1 LRIVDADILSY
12 ALLEDHIAT
21 KYVKPI
27 VEQALKGEIEV
38 YVTTTT
44 LLETYNVL
52 YWYYRVRPREL
63 VAKKILAVAEGLI
76 LVPVSKRGFR
86 IAAEEN
92 VPLGD
97 ALLIATALDN
107 NIPVVISNDKHIE
120 KLVKKYG
127 LILENPI
134 PEAIRKQMR

>member
-1 LRIVDADILSY
+1 MRIVDADILSY
-12 ALLEDHIAT
+12 ALLENHVAT
-21 KYVKPI
+21 PYTRPLI
-27 VEQALKGEIEV
+27 ERALKGEIRV
-38 YVTTTT
+38 YVTPVT

-52 YWYYRVRPREL
+52 YWHYRVRPRVA

-134 PEAIRKQMR
+134 PEEIRKQMR

>member
-1 LRIVDADILSY
+1 
-12 ALLEDHIAT
+12 
-21 KYVKPI
+21 
-27 VEQALKGEIEV
+27 V

-63 VAKKILAVAEGLI
+63 VAKKVLAVAEGLI
-76 LVPVSKRGFR
+76 LVSVSKRGFR

-107 NIPVVISNDKHIE
+107 NIPVVISNDKHVE

-134 PEAIRKQMR
+134 PEEIRKQMR

>member
-1 LRIVDADILSY
+1 MRIVDADILSY

-21 KYVKPI
+21 KYAKPI

-63 VAKKILAVAEGLI
+63 VAKKVLAVAEGLI
-76 LVPVSKRGFR
+76 LVSVSKRGFR